1 MEKIVS
7 IYIVY
12 EINYDISSYPT
23 LESCL
28 SGAVTLTNNDD
39 VDKYKYS
46 GCGIGFDSERF
57 FSVGNAVGKTFEVD
71 MSSYSHI
78 DNKKKNILISVKGPT
93 QALEHTLASEKMN
106 PIDFTEN
113 NTNFV

>member
-1 MEKIVS
+1 M
-7 IYIVY
+7 
-12 EINYDISSYPT
+12 
-23 LESCL
+23 
-28 SGAVTLTNNDD
+28 TNNAD

-46 GCGIGFDSERF
+46 EYGIGFDSERL
-57 FSVGNAVGKTFEVD
+57 FSVGNGVGKTFDVD

-93 QALEHTLASEKMN
+93 QALEHTLTSEKMN
-106 PIDFTEN
+106 PTNFTEN